1 MLVAQVSRRLLNV
14 LLELLLLV
22 RLPGLCEVLGS
33 GLLGQGVHNHQ
44 LGLRRKTLFK
54 WVRLLVHLLL
64 LLLLSILLLI
74 HHLLLLLSCTCLF
87 LEVLLLG
94 LARVGSL
101 VLWILRQLLSLVDVA
116 HEHLAPFE
124 VLDA

>member
-1 MLVAQVSRRLLNV
+1 M

-33 GLLGQGVHNHQ
+33 GLLSQGVHNHQ
-44 LGLRRKTLFK
+44 LGLRRETLLK
-54 WVRLLVHLLL
+54 RVRLLVHLLL

-74 HHLLLLLSCTCLF
+74 RHLLLLLSCTCLF